1 MIYHLIHIKIL
12 FLMYI
17 NMNNIYLF
25 ISLLCIIILNCFWR
39 AYITKRREGFNIGK
53 IGREVGKVTDFV
65 KNFDPGKLID
75 EGLGK
80 IIDSILGSVPIL
92 KDIHK
97 KVKKEKGFIDKF
109 KTTFFELFISLL
121 TIIFLP
127 LGAFACLYLSYQLFL
142 VMLANIPML
151 FQPNSLLSYIC

>member
-1 MIYHLIHIKIL
+1 
-12 FLMYI
+12 
-17 NMNNIYLF
+17 MNNIYLF
-25 ISLLCIIILNCFWR
+25 ISLLCIIFLNCFWR
-39 AYITKRREGFNIGK
+39 AYITKRREGFNICK
-53 IGREVGKVTDFV
+53 IGREVGKVTYFV

-75 EGLGK
+75 DGLGK

>member
-1 MIYHLIHIKIL
+1 
-12 FLMYI
+12 
-17 NMNNIYLF
+17 MNNIYLF
-25 ISLLCIIILNCFWR
+25 ISLLCIIFLNCFWR
-39 AYITKRREGFNIGK
+39 AYITKRREG
-53 IGREVGKVTDFV
+53 
-65 KNFDPGKLID
+65 FDPGKLID

>member
-1 MIYHLIHIKIL
+1 
-12 FLMYI
+12 
-17 NMNNIYLF
+17 MNNIYLF
-25 ISLLCIIILNCFWR
+25 ISLLCIIFLNCVR
-39 AYITKRREGFNIGK
+39 IDYVTRRREGFDIGK
-53 IGREVGKVTDFV
+53 IGKFIQ
-65 KNFDPGKLID
+65 NFDPGKLID

-80 IIDSILGSVPIL
+80 IIDSILGSVPIM

-97 KVKKEKGFIDKF
+97 TVKKKRGFVEKF

-127 LGAFACLYLSYQLFL
+127 LGAVLCVYLSYQLFL

-151 FQPNSLLSYIC
+151 FQPNSLLSYI

>member
-25 ISLLCIIILNCFWR
+25 ISLLCIIFLNCFWR
-39 AYITKRREGFNIGK
+39 AYITKRREGFDIGK
-53 IGREVGKVTDFV
+53 IGKEIGKFTDFI

-97 KVKKEKGFIDKF
+97 KVKKKKGLSINSKQP
-109 KTTFFELFISLL
+109 
-121 TIIFLP
+121 FLNFSFHCLQLYSYHLVHLP
-127 LGAFACLYLSYQLFL
+127 ACIYHINYF
-142 VMLANIPML
+142 
-151 FQPNSLLSYIC
+151 